1 MFSKKS
7 SPIALCISHKSVFAT
22 LLFVFFFTIAG
33 SSASAQIKGQ
43 TPSKEEIKYWKKK
56 AKAYVKKPLTLKQEL
71 DNGQKQINDLKTQ
84 LAQLQAEY
92 AATSDASSGL
102 QIIIDSLKWENVQI
116 KADKQTIEKKLG
128 KMEVALK
135 GEKKAAEQNTKL
147 GLVYRTQVGAFVTHE
162 MQSPPKAEDFLAEK
176 MDGFN
181 KYLVGNFRTQP
192 EAEAFA
198 VELKK
203 LGIKDAWAVP
213 YVDGVRVTFAEA
225 NSYVQKQGG
234 GTAQSVPQAPT
245 PVVKEKDKE

>member
-1 MFSKKS
+1 MFSKTK
-7 SPIALCISHKSVFAT
+7 SPITQSVSRKSIISVILFAF
-22 LLFVFFFTIAG
+22 LFVVSGTKVT
-33 SSASAQIKGQ
+33 AQIKGQ
-43 TPSKEEIKYWKKK
+43 APSKEELKYWKKK
-56 AKAYVKKPLTLKQEL
+56 AKGYVKKPLTLKQEL

-92 AATSDASSGL
+92 AATADASTGL
-102 QIIIDSLKWENVQI
+102 QTMIDSLKWENVQI

-135 GEKKAAEQNTKL
+135 GEKKAAEQGTKL

-162 MQSPPKAEDFLAEK
+162 MQNPPSKAEDFLAEK

-192 EAEAFA
+192 EAEQFA
-198 VELKK
+198 GELKK

-213 YVDGVRVTFAEA
+213 YIDGVRVTFAEA
-225 NSYVQKQGG
+225 NSYVQKQAS
-234 GTAQSVPQAPT
+234 GTAQSVPQSPAPA
-245 PVVKEKDKE
+245 PKDK